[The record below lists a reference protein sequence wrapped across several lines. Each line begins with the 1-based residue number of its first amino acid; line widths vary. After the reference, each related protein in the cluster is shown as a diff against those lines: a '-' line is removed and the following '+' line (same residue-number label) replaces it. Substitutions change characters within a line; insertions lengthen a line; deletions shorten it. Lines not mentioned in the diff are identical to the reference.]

1 MRTRI
6 IASLGILV
14 AVATACS
21 SSSNQANQSV
31 REAFATPSTTT
42 PAPPT
47 TTTPPPCN
55 PRQSERPDGPL
66 PTPGQMPAG
75 SYMDEIR
82 SHGHLTVGVDQN
94 TLLWGF
100 RDPITAQ
107 IDGLDVA
114 LAREIAT
121 AIFGTPEIQLRA
133 VVTGNRTDVVKYNEV
148 DMVASQITVNC
159 TRRQDVD
166 LSTVYYD
173 AYQGLLVRRKGPVQ
187 SLADLDG
194 RRVCATKGSTSIL
207 RIKEVAPK
215 AVIYP
220 VAARIDC
227 LVALQQGRVDAITSD
242 NTILLGFEIQDP
254 ENTQL
259 LADNL
264 EDEPYGLATSK
275 DHPEF
280 GRFVNAVLDQLR
292 ANGRLEAL
300 YHQYLDLDRPELNF
314 TAPATPP
321 SAEYLTS

>member
-1 MRTRI
+1 MRSRI
-6 IASLGILV
+6 IVSLGFLV
-14 AVATACS
+14 AFAAACS
-21 SSSNQANQSV
+21 SSSNDANRSV
-31 REAFATPSTTT
+31 RDAFAAPSTTS
-42 PAPPT
+42 PAAPT
-47 TTTPPPCN
+47 TTAPPPCN

-66 PTPGQMPAG
+66 PAPGQMPAG

-82 SHGHLTVGVDQN
+82 NRGHLTVGVDQN

-133 VVTGNRTDVVKYNEV
+133 VVTGNRTDVVKHNEV
-148 DMVASQITVNC
+148 DMVASQVTVNC

-173 AYQGLLVRRKGPVQ
+173 AYQGLLVRRNGPVQ

-194 RRVCATKGSTSIL
+194 RKVCATKGSTSIL
-207 RIKEVAPK
+207 RIKDVAPK

-220 VAARIDC
+220 VTARIDC
-227 LVALQQGRVDAITSD
+227 LVALQEGRVDAITSD
-242 NTILLGFEIQDP
+242 NTILLGFEVQDP
-254 ENTQL
+254 ENTQML
-259 LADNL
+259 DVPPL
-264 EDEPYGLATSK
+264 EQEPYGLATSK

-280 GRFVNAVLDQLR
+280 GRFVNAVLEKLR
-292 ANGRLEAL
+292 ANGRLEQL
-300 YHQYLDLDRPELNF
+300 YQQYLSRPDVHF
-314 TAPATPP
+314 TPP
-321 SAEYLTS
+321 TSPPPAEYLAS